1 MREPVGQSTAAPPL
15 EPTARDAVPPDPAGP
30 ARPRVAPPDPAEPPE
45 PAPGPGPGTAPG
57 PARRGWR
64 RVWHSWGA
72 VAVVSAVIAVLLR
85 TFVIGAFSIPSGSMI
100 PTLEKGDR
108 ILVDRVAYHFHGVH
122 RGDVVVFRP
131 TRKLL
136 CGTPA
141 EEYLVERVIGLPGD
155 HISSKGNTIYISGRP
170 LKEPWLSKN
179 DPLGQQ
185 ITPTTVPPGQYYML
199 GDNRGKYSCDSRFWG
214 TVPKSHLV
222 GPADLRF
229 WPLSRIH
236 LF

>member
-1 MREPVGQSTAAPPL
+1 ME
-15 EPTARDAVPPDPAGP
+15 AVPPSGA
-30 ARPRVAPPDPAEPPE
+30 VPPE
-45 PAPGPGPGTAPG
+45 PPAPTKGPGLTRPGGRP
-57 PARRGWR
+57 
-64 RVWHSWGA
+64 VWHRWGA
-72 VAVVSAVIAVLLR
+72 VVVVSVLIAVLLR
-85 TFVIGAFSIPSGSMI
+85 TFVIGAFSIPSGSMT

-108 ILVDRVAYHFHGVH
+108 ILVDRVAYDLHGVH

-131 TRKLL
+131 TQKLL

-141 EEYLVERVIGLPGD
+141 EKYLVKRVIGLPGD
-155 HISSKGNTIYISGRP
+155 HLSSEGNTIYVGGHP
-170 LKEPWLSKN
+170 LKEPWLPKI

-199 GDNRGKYSCDSRFWG
+199 GDNRGDSCDSRFWG
-214 TVPKSHLV
+214 TVPKSHLI
-222 GPADLRF
+222 GPAVVRF

>member
-1 MREPVGQSTAAPPL
+1 MKEPVGQSTGGPGPL
-15 EPTARDAVPPDPAGP
+15 EPTPPDAVPPDPAGAGP
-30 ARPRVAPPDPAEPPE
+30 TAGVAPPEPPE
-45 PAPGPGPGTAPG
+45 LAPG
-57 PARRGWR
+57 PARRGWS

-72 VAVVSAVIAVLLR
+72 VVVVSVVIAVLLR

-108 ILVDRVAYHFHGVH
+108 ILVDRVAYDFHGVH

-131 TRKLL
+131 TQNLL

-141 EEYLVERVIGLPGD
+141 EEYLVKRVIGLPGD
-155 HISSKGNTIYISGRP
+155 RISSRGNTIYISGRP
-170 LKEPWLSKN
+170 LKEPWLPKN

-199 GDNRGKYSCDSRFWG
+199 GDNRGDSCDSRFWG
-214 TVPKSHLV
+214 TVPRSHLI
-222 GPADLRF
+222 GPADVRF
-229 WPLSRIH
+229 WPPSRMH